1 MAFSLPIDVRFSDLD
16 ALGHVNHAVFIT
28 YLEHARTRWWQQLLG
43 ERRFEE
49 EGFVMARVE
58 IDYRK
63 PIGLGDQ
70 VRVELR
76 CAHVGH
82 TSFSLAYKVVRGKD
96 DVVLAEGQT
105 VQVMLDFATQRPKP
119 VSRQAQA
126 WLKEFA

>member
-1 MAFSLPIDVRFSDLD
+1 MAFSMPIDVRFADLD

-28 YLEHARTRWWQQLLG
+28 YLEHARTRWWRQLLG

-63 PIGLGDQ
+63 PIGLDDP

-76 CAHVGH
+76 CTHMGH
-82 TSFSLAYKVVRGKD
+82 TSFALAYKVIRETDGVI
-96 DVVLAEGQT
+96 LAEAQT
-105 VQVMLDFATQRPKP
+105 VQVMVDFTNMRPHIL
-119 VSRQAQA
+119 RAQTEA
-126 WLKEFA
+126 WLKTQH